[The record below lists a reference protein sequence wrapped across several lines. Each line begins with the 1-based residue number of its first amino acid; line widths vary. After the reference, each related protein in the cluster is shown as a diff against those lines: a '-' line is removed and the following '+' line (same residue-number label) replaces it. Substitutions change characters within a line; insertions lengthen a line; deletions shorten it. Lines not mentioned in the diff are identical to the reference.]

1 VRRRRAV
8 AVRRDDDASRAPR
21 GGGAAARR
29 APHDDDE
36 YDDID
41 VDGDDPE
48 AAKRADDKPV
58 SSLGWG
64 DTRKHRTAVATAT
77 VLPTGANGGDGGDE
91 EEDEFALPPVDDGA
105 EHAGDELV
113 FEVISNIINVSCR

>member
-1 VRRRRAV
+1 M
-8 AVRRDDDASRAPR
+8 
-21 GGGAAARR
+21 
-29 APHDDDE
+29 
-36 YDDID
+36 
-41 VDGDDPE
+41 
-48 AAKRADDKPV
+48 
-58 SSLGWG
+58 GWG